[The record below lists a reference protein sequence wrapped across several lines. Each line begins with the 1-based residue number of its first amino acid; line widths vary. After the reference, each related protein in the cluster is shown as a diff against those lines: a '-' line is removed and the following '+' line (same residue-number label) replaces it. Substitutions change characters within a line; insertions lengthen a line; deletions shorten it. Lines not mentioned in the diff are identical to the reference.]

1 MEADRPARLRQ
12 SDAGAPSARSDR
24 IGAFGRPVPG
34 PYSVGHGT
42 ASPKELLARLE
53 PAEVA
58 RVVDIRT
65 APGSRRHPHFA
76 RDALAVWLPAAGIAY
91 RWDRRLGGLRRPAP
105 GNPDS
110 VWRNDSFRAYAGHL
124 RTEEARAAIAALLAD
139 AAAEP
144 TAFMCAETLWWRCH
158 RRLLADVLVVVHGLP
173 VEHLMPGGSSAHQPT
188 EGARR
193 VGDVL
198 VYDGRPT

>member
-1 MEADRPARLRQ
+1 VT
-12 SDAGAPSARSDR
+12 GA
-24 IGAFGRPVPG
+24 
-34 PYSVGHGT
+34 YSVGHGT
-42 ASPKELLARLE
+42 ASPQQFLARLA
-53 PAEVA
+53 PARIR

-76 RDALAVWLPAAGIAY
+76 RAELMEWLPAAGVAY

-105 GNPDS
+105 GSPDTL
-110 VWRNDSFRAYAGHL
+110 WQNDSFRAYAAHL
-124 RTEEARAAIAALLAD
+124 RTEEAREALADLLAD

-158 RRLLADVLVVVHGLP
+158 RRLVADVLVVVHALP
-173 VEHLMPGGSSAHQPT
+173 VAHLMPGRIASHPPT

-193 VGDVL
+193 VGDSL
-198 VYDGRPT
+198 VYDGRAS

>member
-1 MEADRPARLRQ
+1 MR
-12 SDAGAPSARSDR
+12 
-24 IGAFGRPVPG
+24 G

-42 ASPKELLARLE
+42 ASPDAFLARLA
-53 PAEVA
+53 PAGVQ

-76 RDALAVWLPAAGIAY
+76 RAELAAWLPAAGIAY

-105 GNPDS
+105 DSPDG
-110 VWRNDSFRAYAGHL
+110 VWQNDSFRAYAGHL
-124 RTEEARAAIAALLAD
+124 RTDEARAAIAALLAD

-158 RRLLADVLVVVHGLP
+158 RRLVADVLVVVHGLP
-173 VEHLMPGGSSAHQPT
+173 VGHLMPGGISAHRPT
-188 EGARR
+188 EGGRR

-198 VYDGRPT
+198 VYDGRTS